1 MTLIEIERTFLDFS
15 NQLELLKEKYPN
27 PEMIQHIDNLMT
39 DAQIIKLKVMRLDSV
54 QEQDKLDLSRSV
66 ANHITKLQK
75 QITTLKQSFEV
86 VTFEA

>member
-1 MTLIEIERTFLDFS
+1 
-15 NQLELLKEKYPN
+15 
-27 PEMIQHIDNLMT
+27 MT

>member
-1 MTLIEIERTFLDFS
+1 MTLIEIERIFLDFS

-39 DAQIIKLKVMRLDSV
+39 DTQIIKLKVMRLDCAP
-54 QEQDKLDLSRSV
+54 EQDKLDLSSSV
-66 ANHITKLQK
+66 SNHIAKLQK

-86 VTFEA
+86 ITFEA